1 MAVSVSFNW
10 RVNMKTTV
18 GSLVIALLA
27 GMLDTTV
34 LRAHH
39 AHPDFALD
47 RSARVEGTVVSV
59 QFQNPHVLI
68 RLRTADSTVY
78 MAEWQGAQ
86 FLQSHPELVS
96 ERMPVRSTTLKI
108 GDRVAIVGAPSRDI
122 ALRGLVNLKEVRR
135 LDDGWVWQAR

>member
-1 MAVSVSFNW
+1 MKAIHLSSVAVV
-10 RVNMKTTV
+10 VM
-18 GSLVIALLA
+18 LA
-27 GMLDTTV
+27 GSATL
-34 LRAHH
+34 AHH
-39 AHPDFALD
+39 AHTDFALD
-47 RSARVEGTVVSV
+47 RSARVEGTVVGV

-96 ERMPVRSTTLKI
+96 ERMPVRSNTLRI
-108 GDRVAIVGAPSRDI
+108 GDRVAIVGAPSRDV

-135 LDDGWVWQAR
+135 LNDGWVWQAESR

>member
-1 MAVSVSFNW
+1 
-10 RVNMKTTV
+10 MKV
-18 GSLVIALLA
+18 GLSLVVALIFGA
-27 GMLDTTV
+27 GMS
-34 LRAHH
+34 AHH

-68 RLRTADSTVY
+68 RLRTADSSIY

-108 GDRVAIVGAPSRDI
+108 GDRVAIVGAPSRDS

-135 LDDGWVWQAR
+135 LNDGWVWKTE

>member
-1 MAVSVSFNW
+1 MKATIGSF
-10 RVNMKTTV
+10 
-18 GSLVIALLA
+18 LFALMLA
-27 GMLDTTV
+27 GTALQ
-34 LRAHH
+34 AHH

-47 RSARVEGTVVSV
+47 RSARVEGTVISV

-68 RLRTADSTVY
+68 RLRTADQNVY

-96 ERMPVRSTTLKI
+96 ERMPVRSNTLKI
-108 GDRVAIVGAPSRDI
+108 GDRVAIVGSPSRDT